1 MLNTAIV
8 MGRITKDI
16 EVRTVNG
23 KAVTRFTV
31 AVDSKYSKDRTNFIP
46 CTAWGKTAEFIGKYF
61 GKGSM
66 IAVEGEIVTGKYEK
80 DGRTVY
86 TVELNAERVSFTGER
101 KEVTP
106 QPEIPSGF
114 AGWEEDDMPF

>member
-1 MLNTAIV
+1 MLNTSIL
-8 MGRITKDI
+8 MGRLVRDV

-23 KAVTRFTV
+23 KAVASFTV
-31 AVDSKYSKDRTNFIP
+31 AVNSKHQKDKSNFIP

-66 IAVEGEIVTGKYEK
+66 IAIEGEIVTGKYEK

-86 TVELNAERVSFTGER
+86 TVEVNVERASFTGER
-101 KEVTP
+101 RDVTP
-106 QPEIPSGF
+106 QPEAPESF
-114 AGWEEDDMPF
+114 AWADDFTPF

>member
-16 EVRTVNG
+16 EIKTVNG

-31 AVDSKYSKDRTNFIP
+31 AVDSKYAKDKSNFIP

-61 GKGSM
+61 SKGSM
-66 IAVEGEIVTGKYEK
+66 IAIEGEIVTGKYEK
-80 DGRTVY
+80 DGRMVY
-86 TVELNAERVSFTGER
+86 TTDLNVERASFTGER
-101 KEVTP
+101 REATP
-106 QPEIPSGF
+106 HPEPPSGF
-114 AGWEEDDMPF
+114 EWFDNEPF